1 MMRPDDSSL
10 SSSELLKVNSI
21 ATKLLH
27 RSDAWGV
34 VPLPL
39 NDVLAA
45 AKLKV
50 APYSVFDPR
59 SIKAYIA
66 AKGTQVAKTIKS
78 AIGKIFGILDASEEI
93 IHIDDSLT
101 PGKQLFLTLHETG
114 HFELPHQRKLFR
126 FFEDSEQ
133 ELEPSIADQFEREAN
148 NFARF
153 VMFNG
158 DAFKQ
163 RAADMPLAFASIK
176 KLQSQFKTSLYASI
190 REYARTHHQV
200 CFVAALEPTDVRPV
214 LGICAQVRRVEV
226 SASYEQKFGRP
237 QINLIMPGDPLW
249 PLVPLGDRRVTRP
262 TTFILTDLN
271 GEQHEFIGEALNTT
285 YNILLFACP
294 KKAFKGCS
302 G

>member
-1 MMRPDDSSL
+1 MRPDDSSL
-10 SSSELLKVNSI
+10 SPGELLKVETS
-21 ATKLLH
+21 ATSLLH
-27 RSDAWGV
+27 RSDAWGT

-39 NDVLAA
+39 EDVLAA

-59 SIKAYIA
+59 SIKAYVA
-66 AKGTQVAKTIKS
+66 AKGIQVARTIKS

-163 RAADMPLAFASIK
+163 RAADMPLSFASIK
-176 KLQSQFKTSLYASI
+176 KLQSQFKTSMYASI
-190 REYARTHHQV
+190 REYARTHHKV
-200 CFVAALEPTDVRPV
+200 CIVAALEPTEVRHPIG
-214 LGICAQVRRVEV
+214 LCAPVRRVEV
-226 SASYEQKFGRP
+226 SRSYEQMFARP
-237 QINLIMPGDPLW
+237 QTTLITPGHALW
-249 PLVPLGDRRVTRP
+249 PLVPLGGRRVTRP

-271 GEQHEFIGEALNTT
+271 GDQHEFIGEALDTT

-294 KKAFKGCS
+294 KGAFRAT
-302 G
+302 

>member
-1 MMRPDDSSL
+1 MRPDDSSL
-10 SSSELLKVNSI
+10 SSGELSRVETI

-27 RSDAWGV
+27 RSGAWGT

-39 NDVLAA
+39 DDVLAA

-50 APYSVFDPR
+50 APYSIFDPR
-59 SIKAYIA
+59 SIKAYVA
-66 AKGTQVAKTIKS
+66 AKGNQVAKTIKS
-78 AIGKIFGILDASEEI
+78 AIGKIFGILDASEAI
-93 IHIDDSLT
+93 IHIDDTHS

-176 KLQSQFKTSLYASI
+176 KLQYQFKASMYASL

-200 CFVAALEPTDVRPV
+200 CFVAALEPIEVRPTI
-214 LGICAQVRRVEV
+214 GICAPVRRVEV
-226 SASYEQKFGRP
+226 SPAYEQIFGRP
-237 QINLIMPGDPLW
+237 QTTLIVPGHALW
-249 PLVPLGDRRVTRP
+249 PLIPRGGRRVTRP

-271 GEQHEFIGEALNTT
+271 GDQHEFVGEALDTT
-285 YNILLFACP
+285 FNILLFACP
-294 KKAFKGCS
+294 ITVFRGT
-302 G
+302 

>member
-1 MMRPDDSSL
+1 MRPDDSSL
-10 SSSELLKVNSI
+10 SSSELLKVETI
-21 ATKLLH
+21 AKNLLH
-27 RSDAWGV
+27 RSDAWGT

-39 NDVLAA
+39 EDILAA

-50 APYSVFDPR
+50 APYSIFDPR
-59 SIKAYIA
+59 SIKAYVA
-66 AKGTQVAKTIKS
+66 AKGNQVAKTIKS
-78 AIGKIFGILDASEEI
+78 ALGKIFGILDASEEI

-158 DAFKQ
+158 EAFKQ

-176 KLQSQFKTSLYASI
+176 KLQSQFKTSMYASI

-200 CFVAALEPTDVRPV
+200 CFVAALEPAEVRHA
-214 LGICAQVRRVEV
+214 LGLCAPVRRVEV
-226 SASYEQKFGRP
+226 SSSYEQMFGRP
-237 QINLIMPGDPLW
+237 QTTLITPGHALW
-249 PLVPLGDRRVTRP
+249 PLVPLGGRRVTRP

-271 GEQHEFIGEALNTT
+271 GDQHEFIGEALDTT
-285 YNILLFACP
+285 FNILLFACP
-294 KKAFKGCS
+294 KKAFRGA
-302 G
+302 

>member
-1 MMRPDDSSL
+1 MRPDDSSL
-10 SSSELLKVNSI
+10 SSSELLKVETI
-21 ATKLLH
+21 AKNLLH
-27 RSDAWGV
+27 RSDAWGT

-39 NDVLAA
+39 EDILAA

-50 APYSVFDPR
+50 APYSIFDPR
-59 SIKAYIA
+59 SIKAYVA
-66 AKGTQVAKTIKS
+66 AKGSQVAKTIKS
-78 AIGKIFGILDASEEI
+78 ALGKIFGILDASEEI
-93 IHIDDSLT
+93 IHIDDS
-101 PGKQLFLTLHETG
+101 LHETG

-176 KLQSQFKTSLYASI
+176 KLQGQFKTSMYASI

-200 CFVAALEPTDVRPV
+200 CFVAALEPTEVRPV
-214 LGICAQVRRVEV
+214 LGICAPVRRVEV
-226 SASYEQKFGRP
+226 SLSYEQMFGRP
-237 QINLIMPGDPLW
+237 QTTLITPGHALW
-249 PLVPLGDRRVTRP
+249 PLVPLGGRRVTRP

-271 GEQHEFIGEALNTT
+271 GDQHEFIGEALDTT
-285 YNILLFACP
+285 FNILLFACP
-294 KKAFKGCS
+294 RESFKA
-302 G
+302 